1 MDVRILLSH
10 QIKTLALTYY
20 LRLPW
25 SLSAAY
31 DRMDHFF
38 FLEIQ
43 IFFDFCGTICLNF
56 FYFQSL
62 LLSTC
67 SVGSSSSTFP
77 LSVGVPTKF
86 YLWYVSL
93 LDLRTRL
100 CNRGHVPFGPFH
112 IHSFLPSVKA
122 NLFVLV
128 EPTKPLL
135 FSVYVILVCW

>member
-43 IFFDFCGTICLNF
+43 IFFDFCGTTCLNF

-77 LSVGVPTKF
+77 LSVHVI
-86 YLWYVSL
+86 YVYVLIFILIS
-93 LDLRTRL
+93 
-100 CNRGHVPFGPFH
+100 
-112 IHSFLPSVKA
+112 KA
-122 NLFVLV
+122 NLIIIQFLEWEFNKVCHFGKSCTLFVQFL
-128 EPTKPLL
+128 TSNYISSSL
-135 FSVYVILVCW
+135 FLNIITEI